1 RTLSKED
8 KASYIKAVQCMQ
20 SNPAIKPVLKAAKSR
35 FDEFQAYHINQ
46 ADAVHV
52 TGEFLPWHRQYVK
65 VYEDELRE
73 KCGYHG
79 AQPYWDWTLDTR
91 PDQIFAHSPVF
102 DAETGFGGD
111 GVPNTYQLPSP
122 TPPEGF
128 RIIDTTSYRGCVMD
142 GPFAK
147 HIVPLGPGKYIGD
160 HCLTRGIREDAKAFL
175 DTAAVANLTKQTNY
189 EDFRIQLEGEPI
201 TETHRTHDGGHY
213 GIGGEMSNFYSSP
226 GDPLFYLHHANLDRI
241 WWQWQN
247 SEPSHFYAMTGRT
260 TTVAPFVNVTLDYPL
275 HMSTLGRSAIIRDVM
290 DIQSE
295 PNCYTYV

>member
-1 RTLSKED
+1 
-8 KASYIKAVQCMQ
+8 
-20 SNPAIKPVLKAAKSR
+20 
-35 FDEFQAYHINQ
+35 
-46 ADAVHV
+46 
-52 TGEFLPWHRQYVK
+52 
-65 VYEDELRE
+65 
-73 KCGYHG
+73 
-79 AQPYWDWTLDTR
+79 
-91 PDQIFAHSPVF
+91 
-102 DAETGFGGD
+102 
-111 GVPNTYQLPSP
+111 VPNTYQLPSP

-226 GDPLFYLHHANLDRI
+226 GGTEFSLLPFCSLQSLNFFLLQKILFSTSTTPTSIASGGNGKTR
-241 WWQWQN
+241 
-247 SEPSHFYAMTGRT
+247 SPRT
-260 TTVAPFVNVTLDYPL
+260 
-275 HMSTLGRSAIIRDVM
+275 STR
-290 DIQSE
+290 
-295 PNCYTYV
+295 